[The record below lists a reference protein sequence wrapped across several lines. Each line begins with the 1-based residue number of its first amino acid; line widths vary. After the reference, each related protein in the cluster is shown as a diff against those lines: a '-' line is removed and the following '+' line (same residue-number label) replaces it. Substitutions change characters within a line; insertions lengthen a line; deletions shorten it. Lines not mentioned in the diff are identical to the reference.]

1 MAEILI
7 LNRNELEKLL
17 TLETLMPV
25 IEKAFSAF
33 AEGRTMA
40 YPVVREKVKHHRGI
54 FGIKSGYLMDEE
66 VIGLKA
72 GGFWLDN
79 PKLGLTTHQSTT
91 VMFDPTSGVPT
102 ALMDGNHI
110 TAIRTAAVG
119 ALAARLLTRENVKV
133 ATVIGCGTQGIA
145 QAKALCHVRPI
156 EEIRAC
162 DINEENLGRFAQTL
176 QERGVEVR
184 TYQKSAE
191 SAVRDAEVVIT
202 ATPGHQPVLW
212 TSWIEPGVHVSA
224 FGTDTVG
231 KVEVE
236 AALFTRATV
245 VVDDVKQATTIGET
259 QHPVSQELIRP
270 EDIHAT
276 IGEIIAGTR
285 PGRTRD
291 DEITLF
297 DATGLAFQDLI
308 AGHLAV
314 KLANEKGM
322 GTKVAIS

>member
-1 MAEILI
+1 MADILI
-7 LNRNELEKLL
+7 LNRSELEELL
-17 TLETLMPV
+17 TLETLIPV
-25 IEKAFSAF
+25 IEKAFIAF
-33 AEGRTMA
+33 AEGRTVA
-40 YPVVREKVKHHRGI
+40 YPVVREKVKHHQGI

-79 PKLGLTTHQSTT
+79 PKRGLTTHQSTT
-91 VMFDPTSGVPT
+91 VMFDPASGIPT
-102 ALMDGNHI
+102 AFMDGNHI
-110 TAIRTAAVG
+110 TTIRTAAVG
-119 ALAARLLTRENVKV
+119 ALAARLLTREDVKV
-133 ATVIGCGTQGIA
+133 AAVLGCGTQGTG
-145 QAKALCHVRPI
+145 QAEALCHVRPI
-156 EEIRAC
+156 EEIRAY
-162 DINEENLGRFAQTL
+162 DVEAGNLERFAGKL
-176 QERGVEVR
+176 RERGVEVR
-184 TYQKSAE
+184 TFQSAE
-191 SAVRDAEVVIT
+191 PAVRGAEVVIT

-212 TSWIEPGVHVSA
+212 TNWIEPGMHVSA

-231 KVEVE
+231 KIEVE
-236 AALFTRATV
+236 AALFARATV
-245 VVDDVKQATTIGET
+245 VVDDVMQATTIGET

-276 IGEIIAGTR
+276 IGEIIAGHK
-285 PGRTRD
+285 PGRTSR

-314 KLANEKGM
+314 KLAKERGM